1 MSSSHQPRSDSSAA
15 LGNLTVEQQ
24 VRLTEVL
31 DEYLQ
36 QLENHESPSREALL
50 AQHPELAEVLAIYLD
65 KLEQLHGMTS
75 PAGLGPLVGQ
85 TLGDYQLVAEIGR
98 GGMGIVFSARDQKLD
113 RLVAIKLLPMADLLE
128 EKHVERFRNEARAAA
143 NLQHPHIVPVFSI
156 GQQGGIHYFAMRL
169 IDGPSL
175 DQRIAQHAA
184 DGTKPPT
191 ERVLRQFAEV
201 AGALHAAHEHGIV
214 HRDIKPSNLLL
225 DSQNSLWIA
234 DFGLARFQTATPLTQ
249 TGDMIGT
256 MRYMSPEQATGRGE
270 LVDHRTDIYSLGA
283 TLFEVLTQ
291 RPVIEG
297 EDGPGL
303 LRTIATQPT
312 PSLRKLRPDC
322 PTELQTVLNRAM
334 SPSRDDRYASA
345 SELAADLQAIV
356 DGRPIAARPISPL
369 VRVSRWANAN
379 AMGLAIACGLLLIAA
394 GGLSIHNWM
403 ILNEA
408 AKGVNHAANARAS
421 VLALSKVADDLAS
434 VPGGEQIRRK
444 VLWRSLNY
452 FQDFAAHSAGDPSL
466 LADTASAHARIG
478 AIQEELGDSGQA
490 IVHYEL
496 AEQMY
501 EKLIAADPS
510 ASHLV
515 RLRNENL
522 NHLGLAL
529 SNAGDLT
536 GALKTLETAVSRQRD
551 AASSSVPE
559 TLALTL
565 SNYGVALQKANR
577 RNAAREA
584 YSEAI
589 ELLTEAHAAQPDDP
603 AITRGL
609 AAAHQNYGSVV
620 AGDQAEPAFAARQ
633 SREAIEHLNRAL
645 QLQIELAAV
654 PENKLRISR
663 DLITTYLHLGDI
675 QLANRSLRD
684 ANHSFQAASIIAE
697 QLVTLSPGAPHYLRD
712 LATSKSNLGMT
723 LYQQGNKSAAL
734 EALEDAE
741 THYRKLLKLHP
752 SNPQIMA
759 SLGISLN
766 NQAIALQ
773 DIGNHDAAE
782 ATYAE
787 AANQLV
793 AARQQSPSQSNQRA
807 LDRVYVNHVRM
818 LYYAGR
824 QAEADALIEKRIDLV
839 GPIVGG
845 HLESLQP

>member
-1 MSSSHQPRSDSSAA
+1 MPSSYQPRSDSSAA
-15 LGNLTVEQQ
+15 LGDLTVEQQ

-113 RLVAIKLLPMADLLE
+113 RLVAVKLLPMADLLE

-175 DQRIAQHAA
+175 DQRIAQHA
-184 DGTKPPT
+184 DEGTKPPT
-191 ERVLRQFAEV
+191 KRVLSQFAEV
-201 AGALHAAHEHGIV
+201 ADALHAAHEHGIV

-225 DSQNSLWIA
+225 DGENSLWIA
-234 DFGLARFQTATPLTQ
+234 DFGLARFQSATPLTQ

-322 PTELQTVLNRAM
+322 PVELQTVLDRAM
-334 SPSRDDRYASA
+334 SPARDDRYSSA
-345 SELAADLQAIV
+345 RELAADLRAIV
-356 DGRPIAARPISPL
+356 EGRPILARPISPI
-369 VRVSRWANAN
+369 VRVSRWASAN
-379 AMGLAIACGLLLIAA
+379 ALGLAIACGLLLIAA

-403 ILNEA
+403 ILNES
-408 AKGVNHAANARAS
+408 AKGKNHAANARAS

-452 FQDFAAHSAGDPSL
+452 FQDFAAHSADDPAL
-466 LADTASAHARIG
+466 LADTAGAHARIG
-478 AIQEELGDSGQA
+478 AIQEELGDSAEA
-490 IVHYEL
+490 IVHYQL
-496 AEQMY
+496 AEKMY
-501 EKLIAADPS
+501 AELFAEDPD
-510 ASHLV
+510 ATHLV

-529 SNAGDLT
+529 SDSGDMP
-536 GALKTLETAVSRQRD
+536 GALKTLESAVARQRD
-551 AASSSVPE
+551 AASGSAPE

-589 ELLTEAHAAQPDDP
+589 KLLDEVHEARPDDP
-603 AITRGL
+603 AVTRGL
-609 AAAHQNYGSVV
+609 AAAHQNYGSLVGGTGSDS
-620 AGDQAEPAFAARQ
+620 AAAR
-633 SREAIEHLNRAL
+633 RTHEAVEHLNRAL
-645 QLQIELAAV
+645 DLQVELAAV

-675 QLANRSLRD
+675 QLAARSLRD
-684 ANHSFQAASIIAE
+684 ARHSFEAASIIAE
-697 QLVTLSPGAPHYLRD
+697 QLVALSPSAPHYLRD

-723 LYQQGNKSAAL
+723 LYQQGNKLAAL
-734 EALEDAE
+734 VELEDAE
-741 THYRKLLKLHP
+741 TQYRKLLELHP

-773 DIGNHDAAE
+773 DIGKQDAAE

-787 AANQLV
+787 AANQLL

-824 QAEADALIEKRIDLV
+824 EEEADALIEKRIDLV

-845 HLESLQP
+845 HLESLKP